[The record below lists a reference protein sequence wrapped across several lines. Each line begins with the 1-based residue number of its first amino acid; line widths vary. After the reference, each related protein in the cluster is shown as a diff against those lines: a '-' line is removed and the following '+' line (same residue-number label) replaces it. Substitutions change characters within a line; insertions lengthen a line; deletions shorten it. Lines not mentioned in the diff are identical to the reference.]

1 MSLPINIP
9 LGISQQYDPDTNTTT
24 LSWSYLESADIEY
37 FEIQYW
43 DEDLRKW
50 VPFDGRNGIVKKK

>member
-1 MSLPINIP
+1 MSLPKNIP
-9 LGISQQYDPDTNTTT
+9 LGISQQYDPETESTVLT
-24 LSWSYLESADIEY
+24 WSYLESADIEY

-50 VPFDGRNGIVKKK
+50 MPFDGRNGIVKKK

>member
-1 MSLPINIP
+1 MAFTNNTP
-9 LGISQQYDPDTNTTT
+9 LGINAQYDSETDTTV
-24 LSWSYLESADIEY
+24 LSWSHLESAEIEY
-37 FEIQYW
+37 FEVQYW